1 MFSFKS
7 SEDVLSLSE
16 FRAKLSE
23 CVAQCRT
30 SHRPLL
36 LTQNG
41 RAAGVFVDACA
52 WDELQEKLEK
62 MEAYE
67 DLLVAEGE
75 ADRGETVSLEDFE
88 KDIKSRRAKE
98 DRRRKSKTARNCG
111 NSFASITATGFSTAA
126 RRRAAKFCPSATR

>member
-62 MEAYE
+62 METYE
-67 DLLVAEGE
+67 DRLVAEGE

-88 KDIKSRRAKE
+88 KDVKSRRAKE
-98 DRRRKSKTARNCG
+98 DRRRKSKTARLRV
-111 NSFASITATGFSTAA
+111 AV
-126 RRRAAKFCPSATR
+126 

>member
-75 ADRGETVSLEDFE
+75 ADRDETVSLEDFE
-88 KDIKSRRAKE
+88 KNVKSRRAKE

-111 NSFASITATGFSTAA
+111 SSFASITATGFSIAA
-126 RRRAAKFCPSATR
+126 RRTGAKSCPSVTR

>member
-7 SEDVLSLSE
+7 SEDILSLSE
-16 FRAKLSE
+16 FRARLSD
-23 CVAQCRT
+23 CVARCRT

-62 MEAYE
+62 MAAYE

-75 ADRGETVSLEDFE
+75 ADRGETVSLENFE
-88 KDIKSRRAKE
+88 KEIRGRRATE
-98 DRRRKSKTARNCG
+98 DRRRKSKTDGIRVAV
-111 NSFASITATGFSTAA
+111 
-126 RRRAAKFCPSATR
+126 

>member
-16 FRAKLSE
+16 FRAKLSD

-52 WDELQEKLEK
+52 WDEMQEKLEK
-62 MEAYE
+62 MASFE

-75 ADRGETVSLEDFE
+75 ADRGETITLEDFE
-88 KDIKSRRAKE
+88 KEIKARRTKE
-98 DRRRKSKTARNCG
+98 DRRRKSKTERIRVAV
-111 NSFASITATGFSTAA
+111 
-126 RRRAAKFCPSATR
+126 

>member
-1 MFSFKS
+1 MISFKS

-16 FRAKLSE
+16 FRSKLSE
-23 CVAQCRT
+23 CVAQCRAN
-30 SHRPLL
+30 HRPLL

-41 RAAGVFVDACA
+41 RAAGVFLDACA

-67 DLLVAEGE
+67 DLLIAEGE

-88 KDIKSRRAKE
+88 KTIKNRRAKE
-98 DRRRKSKTARNCG
+98 DRRRKSKTSRMPVAV
-111 NSFASITATGFSTAA
+111 
-126 RRRAAKFCPSATR
+126 